1 MLGLKEFSRGI
12 MPKILLARVWDSWI
26 ATKVFVFSL
35 QILQDRIPT
44 RQNLRRRRVIV
55 GANNTSCVF
64 CGAVE
69 ESVDHLFVS
78 FERISSIW
86 YRVSRWLGKEYVS
99 PNSITQVFEGFF
111 GLGVGRRVQLGMT
124 LVWHAVVWT
133 IWTYRNDTIFVGGSS
148 TIENLVDKVKLSSW
162 KWFLGKNP
170 KSLCSFY
177 EWEVQPL
184 LCWSSKA
191 R

>member
-1 MLGLKEFSRGI
+1 MLGLKESSRGI

-78 FERISSIW
+78 FERIFSIW

-111 GLGVGRRVQLGMT
+111 GLGG
-124 LVWHAVVWT
+124 AS
-133 IWTYRNDTIFVGGSS
+133 GSVRYDS
-148 TIENLVDKVKLSSW
+148 CVACCSVDYLD
-162 KWFLGKNP
+162 LP
-170 KSLCSFY
+170 K
-177 EWEVQPL
+177 
-184 LCWSSKA
+184 
-191 R
+191 

>member
-1 MLGLKEFSRGI
+1 
-12 MPKILLARVWDSWI
+12 
-26 ATKVFVFSL
+26 
-35 QILQDRIPT
+35 
-44 RQNLRRRRVIV
+44 
-55 GANNTSCVF
+55 VF

-133 IWTYRNDTIFVGGSS
+133 IWTY
-148 TIENLVDKVKLSSW
+148 
-162 KWFLGKNP
+162 
-170 KSLCSFY
+170 
-177 EWEVQPL
+177 
-184 LCWSSKA
+184 
-191 R
+191 